1 MNLMDLFIKIGVDD
15 QASSKIET
23 LSSKLGNGLKKAA
36 EIGVAAMTAAGAGI
50 AALGKASIDAYAD
63 YEQLVGGVETLFKKS
78 APKVQKYASEA
89 YKTAGLSANE
99 YMETVTSFSASLLQS
114 LEQDTEAA
122 AEYADVAIRDMSDN
136 ANKMGTDM
144 SMIQN
149 AYQGFAKD
157 NYTMLD
163 NLKLGYGGTQEEMK
177 RLIADAAE
185 LSDTVDAQSLAF
197 DNVVKAIHV
206 VQDELGIT
214 GTTAKEAG
222 ATISGSISSMKAA
235 WENLKVGIADENAD
249 IGQLFDDLVV
259 SIVGDGSESNRGA
272 LGNLLP
278 RVEQVFKG
286 IGTVAD
292 VARPYIEEGAVKV
305 LDYFGVKMADGE
317 QINASLFDGANGIV
331 SGLATLLTETDAL
344 DKLSGSMVS
353 ILNKFTE
360 AVTKDDSLAVIGGG
374 ALTIISKLA
383 GALAEKAPEI
393 VTGATS
399 MLVSLIDGFFTE
411 DNIKS
416 FSDGA
421 VKIITTLG
429 GEIEAHKAEI
439 NAGAKALANAISS
452 ILVTFEWDKV
462 GRAIGELIGSG
473 IGSIGEWIGD
483 LAGLA
488 GAELGAGLEYLF
500 SGEVSAETAEML
512 EKYGKPAS
520 EHLLGSV
527 ISGLVTSPQ
536 PDYSSYPKGKLPS
549 VGLPGRDTTVWD
561 NAIEKA
567 REEKAADSVPIVET
581 YYEDGREYTREIH
594 VHVDVDG
601 DELATTVIP
610 AFRRAVNQKGISQQ
624 GGW

>member
-36 EIGVAAMTAAGAGI
+36 EIGVAAMTTAGAGI

-122 AEYADVAIRDMSDN
+122 AEYADMAIRDMSDN

-149 AYQGFAKD
+149 AYQGFAKQ

-235 WENLKVGIADENAD
+235 WENLVTGIADENAD

-259 SIVGDGSESNRGA
+259 SVVGDGSESNKGV

-278 RVEQVFKG
+278 RIEQVFEG
-286 IGTVAD
+286 LGSLGEIVE
-292 VARPYIEEGAVKV
+292 PYIKNAANSVLSYFSEEFASGDALTTLTDGATSILTGLADAIPGAIDTIGGVGLDIVNGISNFISDEATLDKFLGSAGAVIKSLV
-305 LDYFGVKMADGE
+305 DG
-317 QINASLFDGANGIV
+317 
-331 SGLATLLTETDAL
+331 
-344 DKLSGSMVS
+344 
-353 ILNKFTE
+353 
-360 AVTKDDSLAVIGGG
+360 
-374 ALTIISKLA
+374 
-383 GALAEKAPEI
+383 LAEKGPELITGAAQI
-393 VTGATS
+393 VTDLVTYMLEPERLEKFFFAAGDFLGKLAEGIGAAIPKLAES
-399 MLVSLIDGFFTE
+399 AE
-411 DNIKS
+411 
-416 FSDGA
+416 
-421 VKIITTLG
+421 KIG
-429 GEIEAHKAEI
+429 YAIE
-439 NAGAKALANAISS
+439 NAIMETDW
-452 ILVTFEWDKV
+452 IEV
-462 GRAIGELIGSG
+462 GKKI
-473 IGSIGEWIGD
+473 
-483 LAGLA
+483 
-488 GAELGAGLEYLF
+488 F
-500 SGEVSAETAEML
+500 N
-512 EKYGKPAS
+512 
-520 EHLLGSV
+520 SV
-527 ISGLVTSPQ
+527 ISGFA
-536 PDYSSYPKGKLPS
+536 KGVGMKGTYFDDLEKEYQREAGEWLEYGS
-549 VGLPGRDTTVWD
+549 VGPDGKIVFNESAYESDKYYRKKLAAAKFQSAGLPNPFETVLGVF
-561 NAIEKA
+561 NENETEQEMAIN
-567 REEKAADSVPIVET
+567 IN
-581 YYEDGREYTREIH
+581 I
-594 VHVDVDG
+594 DG
-601 DELATTVIP
+601 DTIASVTYDRYKNII
-610 AFRRAVNQKGISQQ
+610 AQKG
-624 GGW
+624 G